1 MATKISQKF
10 RSPWPFT
17 LSRRPRSLRTRL
29 VVGTSLVLLLALI
42 LLGAAVYSLVTY
54 YLQSSLD
61 QRLEIQGEK
70 LQLATTIWLST
81 GHPINSD
88 FFTHLTQSVQQ
99 DEFTSDPLYVKI
111 FDARTGE
118 PIQRSPNLLQ
128 QHIQYSRSDFTA
140 ALRGQKTF
148 TIYQDGNGNQ
158 VRVQTLPLQNP
169 NTHQIIAVAQVG
181 RSLAAIHQVQTLLAF
196 VLSVGGLGA
205 LLFVYLLSF
214 WLISRELR
222 PLRQL
227 SSTMSNLSTQ
237 GLGVHL
243 PVTKQAAE
251 MRLLI
256 EAFNQM
262 SDRLEAGFTLQRNFV
277 ADVSHELRTPLT
289 SLRGQIEVLFMD
301 AELSAEASQDLRQI
315 QAELVHLS
323 RIVSNLLAMARAEIG
338 MLPQVPGEGMQRV
351 ELDLLLIEVARQAH
365 FLKQQVALE
374 LGELQQIWTLG
385 DADLLKQLLLNIVEN
400 ALTYTPSGGTVQL
413 EVVCTATLPA
423 LLKEKSTDEHGEWA
437 RISIRDTGQG
447 IAPADLPHIFER
459 HYRALQANSR
469 SKLGAG
475 LGLAISRIIAQAH
488 GGEITVESELT
499 KGSCFSVW
507 LPICRPMI
515 SLDE

>member
-10 RSPWPFT
+10 RSPWPFN
-17 LSRRPRSLRTRL
+17 LSRRPHSLRARL
-29 VVGTSLVLLLALI
+29 VLWNSLI
-42 LLGAAVYSLVTY
+42 LLLTLILLSGTVYSLVTY

-81 GHPINSD
+81 GHPINND
-88 FFTHLTQSVQQ
+88 LFKQLTQSVQQ

-118 PIQRSPNLLQ
+118 PIQRSSNLLQ
-128 QHIQYSRSDFTA
+128 ERIQYSQSDFTA

-148 TIYQDGNGNQ
+148 NTYQDGNGNQ
-158 VRVQTLPLQNP
+158 VRVQTLPLQIP
-169 NTHQIIAVAQVG
+169 KTHQTIAVAQVG
-181 RSLAAIHQVQTLLAF
+181 RSLAAIHQVQMLLLL

-205 LLFVYLLSF
+205 LLFVYLISF

-237 GLGVHL
+237 GLGMHL
-243 PVTKQAAE
+243 PFAKQSAE
-251 MRLLI
+251 MKLLI

-289 SLRGQIEVLFMD
+289 SLRGQIEVLFMGS
-301 AELSAEASQDLRQI
+301 ELGEETSRDLRQI

-338 MLPQVPGEGMQRV
+338 MLPQVSGEGMQRV

-365 FLKQQVALE
+365 FLKQHVVLE

-400 ALTYTPSGGTVQL
+400 ALTYTPPGGTVQL
-413 EVVCTATLPA
+413 EVVCTSTLPA
-423 LLKEKSTDEHGEWA
+423 LLKEKSTDEHSEWA

-447 IAPADLPHIFER
+447 IAPADLPHIFDR
-459 HYRALQANSR
+459 HFRAPQANSR

-475 LGLAISRIIAQAH
+475 LGLAISRLIAQAH

-507 LPICRPMI
+507 LPICRPMS
-515 SLDE
+515 SLDG